1 MKENDLLL
9 GRFADHYI
17 ELLDT
22 PQLTAF
28 DQLMKQ
34 NDIDILNW
42 ITGKETPP
50 DDVDDDI
57 ISMIRTLNNL

>member
-17 ELLDT
+17 
-22 PQLTAF
+22 
-28 DQLMKQ
+28 DQLDDAQLAGFEHLMGQ

-50 DDVDDDI
+50 EDQNGDI
-57 ISMIRTLNNL
+57 ISMIKSINNL